1 VAQLLEAVPEKV
13 LAIYAHPDDPDV
25 SCGGTLARFAQQ
37 GAEVHVVLCTNG
49 DKGTTDPTV
58 APGSLAVRRAEE
70 CDEAAKALGLT
81 EQHVLGY
88 RDGEL
93 TDDEAFR
100 AELVAW
106 IRRLR
111 PTMVLCP
118 DPTAVFFGEDYFNHR
133 DHRIVGFAALDA
145 VSPAAALP
153 LYFPDAGP
161 VHQVETVLLSGTLEP
176 TVWVDVSTTIDDKA
190 AAVSCHRSQFAGDS
204 EWAAQAVR
212 SRAAEDGRRAG
223 VAYAEGFRRLRL
235 SV

>member
-1 VAQLLEAVPEKV
+1 VAPLLETVPEKV

-25 SCGGTLARFAQQ
+25 SCGGTLARFAQE
-37 GAEVHVVLCTNG
+37 GSEVHVVLCTNG

-58 APGSLAVRRAEE
+58 DPGQLALRRAEE
-70 CDEAAKALGLT
+70 CDEAAKLLGLT
-81 EQHVLGY
+81 GQHVLGY
-88 RDGEL
+88 GDGEL

-100 AELVAW
+100 GELVRW

-133 DHRIVGFAALDA
+133 DHRIVGFSVLDA
-145 VSPAAALP
+145 LSPAAALP

-161 VHQVETVLLSGTLEP
+161 VHQVETALLSGTLEP
-176 TVWVDVSTTIDDKA
+176 TVWVDVSATIDEKA
-190 AAVSCHRSQFAGDS
+190 AAVSCHRSQFAGDG
-204 EWAAQAVR
+204 EWAAKAVR
-212 SRAAEDGRRAG
+212 TRAAEDGRRAG
-223 VAYAEGFRRLRL
+223 VAFAEGFRRLRL